1 MDGLLAAACRG
12 SECHRV
18 VLDCF
23 VDVREPPQAA
33 IEQIPVS
40 ATVGL
45 PPFEVIVTVDVRC
58 PTARAGGEKP
68 NTEPIAFA
76 L

>member
-1 MDGLLAAACRG
+1 
-12 SECHRV
+12 
-18 VLDCF
+18 
-23 VDVREPPQAA
+23 VREPSQAA

-58 PTARAGGEKP
+58 PAARAGGEKP
-68 NTEPIAFA
+68 NTEPIALA
-76 L
+76 V